1 MSDIER
7 QPSHKVYLS
16 RAQAAE
22 YLQERYGAYKKQT
35 LAKMAVDGTG
45 PRFRKMGAFA
55 YYLEA
60 DLDDWVASR
69 MSAPVKSTTELAH
82 LSAA

>member
-1 MSDIER
+1 MTNVER
-7 QPSHKVYLS
+7 QPTHKLYLS

-22 YLQERYGAYKKQT
+22 YLQERYGAYTKQT

-45 PRFRKMGAFA
+45 PKFRRMGAFT
-55 YYLEA
+55 YYLES
-60 DLDDWVASR
+60 DLDEWVAER
-69 MSAPVKSTTELAH
+69 MSAPVKSTTELAQ